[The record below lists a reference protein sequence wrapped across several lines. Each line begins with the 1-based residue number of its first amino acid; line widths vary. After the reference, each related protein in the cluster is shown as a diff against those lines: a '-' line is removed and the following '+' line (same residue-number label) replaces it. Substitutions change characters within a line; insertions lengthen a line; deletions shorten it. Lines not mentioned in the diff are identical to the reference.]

1 MSGRRAGGGT
11 FECPNCGA
19 EVRVGAKVC
28 RECGSDEGTGW
39 QSSEE
44 IEYRSVDV
52 PEGYGGEVD
61 RVGDGEAERPLWFRL
76 AVILIVIALVVWLA
90 LT

>member
-1 MSGRRAGGGT
+1 MNPAKKPRREI

-19 EVRVGAKVC
+19 DVPIGSKAC

-44 IEYRSVDV
+44 VDYQSLELPDDDGPMTRTERVQGSRWLSVV
-52 PEGYGGEVD
+52 V
-61 RVGDGEAERPLWFRL
+61 VVMVAT
-76 AVILIVIALVVWLA
+76 LVAWLV
-90 LT
+90 LR